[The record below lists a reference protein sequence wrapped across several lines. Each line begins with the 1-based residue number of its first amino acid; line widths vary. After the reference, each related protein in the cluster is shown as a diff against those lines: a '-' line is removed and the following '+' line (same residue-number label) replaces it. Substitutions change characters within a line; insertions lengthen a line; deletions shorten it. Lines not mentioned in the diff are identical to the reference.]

1 MIKYSGSM
9 VHAVAENLH
18 MHPFLVVQGLIY
30 SNLPISITYVSII
43 FIYWVII
50 SNYLHGVYQE
60 GPAWY
65 FN

>member
-1 MIKYSGSM
+1 M

-43 FIYWVII
+43 FIY
-50 SNYLHGVYQE
+50 
-60 GPAWY
+60 
-65 FN
+65 